1 MAEGCPRH
9 RRVVIAHPFGGQA
22 QGYHGTL
29 DLIAFHFH
37 GAAVQFHKL
46 FRERQTKA
54 SALVTSRI
62 TPFRLGEG
70 LQDIVKPFRRDAGLQ
85 TLPGPVWRD

>member
-29 DLIAFHFH
+29 ALIAFHFH
-37 GAAVQFHKL
+37 GAAAQFHKL
-46 FRERQTKA
+46 FRER
-54 SALVTSRI
+54 
-62 TPFRLGEG
+62 
-70 LQDIVKPFRRDAGLQ
+70 
-85 TLPGPVWRD
+85 